1 MLRRFPRS
9 SSVRLPSESL
19 NSLRIGPALQ
29 SSFSCSAANDFSFE
43 KFCLRSARVLMHV
56 DPSVLGFFVMS
67 APFLAICA
75 ILVRYCFLRARWRLN
90 QRLGRKNSG
99 FCPSS
104 SALGIAL
111 LFLQVFYRPSV
122 ANVVEIK
129 QDEDADE
136 DDEGDPENLKK
147 QLNRQYKRIRRGEP
161 VDRLVLRI

>member
-1 MLRRFPRS
+1 
-9 SSVRLPSESL
+9 
-19 NSLRIGPALQ
+19 
-29 SSFSCSAANDFSFE
+29 
-43 KFCLRSARVLMHV
+43 MHV
-56 DPSVLGFFVMS
+56 DPFVLGFYAMS
-67 APFLAICA
+67 APFLAIGI

-99 FCPSS
+99 FSPSS
-104 SALGIAL
+104 SALGIAF

-147 QLNRQYKRIRRGEP
+147 QLSRQLKRIRRGEP
-161 VDRLVLRI
+161 VDRLVLRL